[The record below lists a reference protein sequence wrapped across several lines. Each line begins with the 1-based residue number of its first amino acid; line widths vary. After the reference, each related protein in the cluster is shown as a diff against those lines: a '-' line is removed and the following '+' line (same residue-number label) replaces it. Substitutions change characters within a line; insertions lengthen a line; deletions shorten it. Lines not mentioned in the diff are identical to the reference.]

1 MLFFNFIFLLQIII
15 AISYYNEYK
24 PVIGIYGNPNPE
36 EDYLKGDSDYVPQPY
51 INWLE
56 SLGAEIMIIH
66 QWYSEEK
73 IKNILTKINGVL
85 FLGGGREFKKDS
97 NWEKKALIILNNSIK
112 NNLPLWGTSLG
123 FELMFYLISEDEKIL
138 NDDYDDFT
146 RLHNVILN
154 NNTIN
159 SKMFELF
166 DERFFNILKNQN
178 STYYNHQKGVTQNN
192 FYNNSKLK
200 DFFIIT
206 SLGVDSNGKEF
217 INSIES
223 YNKSLNIFGVQFHPE
238 KIPFFRIKNLSIETN
253 NDVVRTSI
261 LLGAKFVDIARKNKN
276 LFQSVD
282 RDKYDFINTYE
293 NKTKCSYYNVEENT
307 FYFTK
312 GNDEKDDNKNDN
324 SLIIGLLI
332 VLTLIFCIIGVLY
345 FFKHSENKK
354 IVNEKL
360 IIKK

>member
-1 MLFFNFIFLLQIII
+1 MLYFNFIFLLQIILT
-15 AISYYNEYK
+15 ISYYNEYK

-36 EDYLKGDSDYVPQPY
+36 EDYLKGHSDYVPQPY

-56 SLGAEIMIIH
+56 SLGADIMIIH
-66 QWYSEEK
+66 QWYSEEE
-73 IKNILTKINGVL
+73 IKHILTKINGIL
-85 FLGGGREFKKDS
+85 FLGGGREFNIYS

-112 NNLPLWGTSLG
+112 NNIPLWGTCLG
-123 FELMFYLISEDEKIL
+123 FELILYLISEDEKIL
-138 NDDYDDFT
+138 NDDYNDFT
-146 RLHNVILN
+146 RLHNFILN

-206 SLGVDSNGKEF
+206 SLGVDSKGNEF

-223 YNKSLNIFGVQFHPE
+223 NNKSLNIFGVQYHPE
-238 KIPFFRIKNLSIETN
+238 KIPFIRIKNLSIETN

-276 LFQSVD
+276 LFHFDD

-293 NKTKCSYYNVEENT
+293 NKTKCSYYNVEENI
-307 FYFTK
+307 FYFKK
-312 GNDEKDDNKNDN
+312 GNEDKNDDNNNN

-332 VLTLIFCIIGVLY
+332 VLALIFCIIGVLY
-345 FFKHSENKK
+345 FFKNSKNNESVD
-354 IVNEKL
+354 VNEGL
-360 IIKK
+360 I